1 MGNVRPKL
9 KPGVVPHVFE
19 CQSWRTDTG
28 KTREKERTASKK
40 RTLDSIIN
48 AEEPKVESESEMP
61 SQCSASFNTEKPS
74 AKRTKVP
81 VEDDMDGSDED
92 AGGDGP
98 SESDGNSESD
108 WKESDDAATELDNI
122 SCLSRDRI
130 RFLVKKFPMKYLGI
144 SEECLFILDIL
155 ASKLTY
161 TEKSHLTKTDVVM
174 LVLMKIRLN
183 TPFSILCDE
192 FGVTERHCSRLLSR
206 FVPAISACL
215 RETIF
220 MPPRNSVLSNLPLSF
235 RAHSREVNSI
245 IDCFEIEICHPSN
258 AVSQSLTWSQY
269 KNTNTAKYLLSV
281 TPDGMVTFV
290 SKGETGRV
298 SDPDLFRK
306 SGVMDHLPAGSK
318 VMADRGFKGKD
329 PP

>member
-1 MGNVRPKL
+1 MPRDKCQRKIWLEKAQAETKVERKNLRHVITKHDLFCCLDHFDIAQDVQNYTEYVLMGNVRPKL
-9 KPGVVPHVFE
+9 KPGVVPRVFE

-144 SEECLFILDIL
+144 SEECLL
-155 ASKLTY
+155 
-161 TEKSHLTKTDVVM
+161 
-174 LVLMKIRLN
+174 R
-183 TPFSILCDE
+183 CDAM
-192 FGVTERHCSRLLSR
+192 R
-206 FVPAISACL
+206 
-215 RETIF
+215 
-220 MPPRNSVLSNLPLSF
+220 
-235 RAHSREVNSI
+235 
-245 IDCFEIEICHPSN
+245 
-258 AVSQSLTWSQY
+258 
-269 KNTNTAKYLLSV
+269 
-281 TPDGMVTFV
+281 
-290 SKGETGRV
+290 
-298 SDPDLFRK
+298 
-306 SGVMDHLPAGSK
+306 
-318 VMADRGFKGKD
+318 
-329 PP
+329 